1 MSMKK
6 RLLALI
12 ITLTIVG
19 TAASAFIWVLSN
31 QAQSSVKE
39 IDNLS
44 EMNESYYQLIQSYQ
58 TTLTNMYHIITA
70 GYSER
75 HVELLAQNIETSE
88 QLLEQFAT
96 YFEQHEQLAAYEQY
110 FHVAQE
116 SLANQYTV
124 VSNVS
129 NASNMDRMRI
139 QVSEQLTITR
149 TRLERANEGITE
161 YITTYTEQERA
172 TLATRLQTN
181 DMLTLISL
189 IIIILLPIGS
199 ILFFTKSFHKG
210 MNTLLN
216 RVEAYQNG
224 NFQYNQTET
233 ITKDE
238 FGTVNSALVKM
249 GQNIEKLITG
259 NINATE
265 KLQHVMQDLISA
277 SEQNLQKSNTI
288 KEKSANATERVE
300 QQYEAT
306 SAISA
311 VTEEAS
317 ASTEEIYSIVDEM
330 KNNIGEMDKLS
341 EQGSQALHKMYNEME
356 AKTSETD
363 AMVAKF
369 EAIKN
374 GIDEAQSFLKSIN
387 EITTQTNLLA
397 LNASIEAA
405 RAGEAGKGFAVVA
418 QEIRKL
424 SGNTDMF
431 ASQINE
437 ITSKIQSN
445 TTEVLQE
452 LQSYQAS
459 MKQTNETNKKSA
471 AIFKEL
477 SSSSKMLLEQ
487 GTHITIAMEE
497 INVGVTDI
505 VHSVTDLV
513 HSSSSLS
520 AEMEDVVQAANHQV
534 EVSNSLQQTMA
545 QLKQTANELQTN
557 IQEK

>member
-1 MSMKK
+1 MSIKK

-44 EMNESYYQLIQSYQ
+44 EMNETYYQLIQSYQ

-75 HVELLAQNIETSE
+75 HVELLAQNIQTSE
-88 QLLEQFAT
+88 ELLEEFT
-96 YFEQHEQLAAYEQY
+96 PYFEQHEQLAAWQQY

-116 SLANQYTV
+116 SLSNQYTV

-161 YITTYTEQERA
+161 YITNYTEQERA
-172 TLATRLQTN
+172 TLASRLQTN
-181 DMLTLISL
+181 DILTLVAL
-189 IIIILLPIGS
+189 IILILLPIGA
-199 ILFFTKSFHKG
+199 IIFFTKSFHKG
-210 MNTLLN
+210 INTLLH
-216 RVEAYQNG
+216 RVEAYQTG
-224 NFQYNQTET
+224 NFQYDSTQA
-233 ITKDE
+233 IIKDE
-238 FGTVNSALVKM
+238 FGTVNNALMEM
-249 GQNIEKLITG
+249 GQNIEKLMTG

-265 KLQHVMQDLISA
+265 KLQHVMQDLVYA
-277 SEQNLQKSNTI
+277 SEQNLQKSSMI
-288 KEKSANATERVE
+288 KEKSTNATERVE
-300 QQYEAT
+300 QQHEAT
-306 SAISA
+306 SSISA

-341 EQGSQALHKMYNEME
+341 QQGSHALQKMYTEME
-356 AKTSETD
+356 SKTSETE

-369 EAIKN
+369 ESIKN

-437 ITSKIQSN
+437 ITSRIQTS

-452 LQSYQAS
+452 LQHFQTS

-477 SSSSKMLLEQ
+477 STSSKMLLEQ

-513 HSSSSLS
+513 HSSSNLS

-534 EVSNSLQQTMA
+534 EVSNSLQHTIE

-557 IQEK
+557 I